1 MKKIAYLLS
10 AISAGL
16 FTSAAANAEVS
27 VSGSASFAYVDAGGN
42 TSSVHGGGVS
52 FDLSTT
58 TDAGVTIG
66 AGAAISLDKDSVN
79 NTSAATGATSL
90 SFGFANGSI
99 TFGDDIGLADGK
111 GKVGELVTYADIN
124 QTGITNKVGISDDEG
139 SGIAASTSIGDMAL
153 SVQYVWD
160 GAADG
165 DVDGAATTGQSAT
178 LTIPVGAGSLVLAT
192 ASDDLSG
199 VNMTETAAAYSMAA
213 ANGTISV
220 GFTGTSGDTAS
231 KEGEAISVAYE
242 TSMGGLD
249 IGVGYT
255 GHDANSTTA
264 QITDIVISSSLGG
277 GASIF
282 AEYSNAS
289 GTVAAE
295 SSSLSNNVLAVGTSV
310 SF

>member
-1 MKKIAYLLS
+1 MKKIAYLIS
-10 AISAGL
+10 AISAAL
-16 FTSAAANAEVS
+16 FSSAANADVS
-27 VSGSASFAYVDAGGN
+27 VSGNATFAYTDAGGN
-42 TSSVHGGGVS
+42 TSSINGGGVS
-52 FDLSTT
+52 FGLSTT
-58 TDAGVTIG
+58 TDAGVTVSSG
-66 AGAAISLDKDSVN
+66 AGISLDSDSVGN
-79 NTSAATGATSL
+79 SSAVTGSTYI

-99 TFGDDIGLADGK
+99 TVGDDVGVADGK
-111 GKVGELVTYADIN
+111 GKVGELVTYADTN
-124 QTGITNKVGISDDEG
+124 QTSITNSVGISDDEG
-139 SGIAASTSIGDMAL
+139 SGIAASTSIGDMTL

-160 GAADG
+160 GAG
-165 DVDGAATTGQSAT
+165 GGNVDGASTTSQGAS
-178 LTIPVGAGSLVLAT
+178 LTIPVGAGSLVIAT

-231 KEGEAISVAYE
+231 KEGEAISVAYA

-255 GHDANSTTA
+255 GHDANSKTA
-264 QITDIVISSSLGG
+264 QITDIVVSSSLGG

-295 SSSLSNNVLAVGTSV
+295 SSTLSNAVLAVGTSV

>member
-52 FDLSTT
+52 FGLSTT

-66 AGAAISLDKDSVN
+66 AGAAISLDQDSVN

-99 TFGDDIGLADGK
+99 TVGDDIGVADGK
-111 GKVGELVTYADIN
+111 GKVGELVTYADTN
-124 QTGITNKVGISDDEG
+124 QTSITNAVGIGDDEG
-139 SGIAASTSIGDMAL
+139 SGIAASTTIGDMAL

-160 GAADG
+160 GAAEG
-165 DVDGAATTGQSAT
+165 NVDGASTTSQGAS

-213 ANGTISV
+213 ANGTLSV

-255 GHDANSTTA
+255 GHDANSKTA

-295 SSSLSNNVLAVGTSV
+295 SATLSNNVLAVGTSV